1 MKGVCPIKT
10 NPDWISLENAIGE
23 NNAWKVWIAGKTES
37 LPEPVAAAFYLYV
50 GENPEAAASLLENN
64 IPAFAKL
71 KMDSNTTVLDM
82 IDTAYDKIFEDES
95 FKAWLA
101 EKDFFDKIFAGET
114 ITRTPEQQ
122 EVVTKKDQTLEELA
136 AESPDLSDSYNLISA
151 IDLQNKMRATEIITQ
166 YAQGQKIDFA
176 VINAKSAQLL
186 LNNTP
191 TPYKGESV
199 FRYKNITY
207 YVQDRISVNTE
218 FHNVVLPY
226 IYFFRTG
233 KRKRF
238 DALYQ
243 KLIKTPMG
251 LEIENN
257 VATTY
262 PKITSRNFDVFMD
275 KVIVAALRKDAL
287 NKSLNK
293 SNQIESDPVTVEFNN
308 VIKDIM
314 NEIKPLIRENFKK
327 ANVTRLITTDTL
339 NQLADMLQDEDF
351 NVETEDVTDEKISL
365 YNKELEEA
373 VAEINKF
380 VDNKEKETNFINI
393 IDSII
398 EKNDKQLQQT
408 KAKPYWDIKK
418 VLSDDESGGYL
429 RSMSDTLKNLRKDG
443 SPEKIE
449 AFTRLPFDFKA
460 RALVRSLFTLDK
472 TLNAINDHLIEL
484 KNSEESSEKKLE
496 KVLYYNH
503 LLLQWEEFIKDSKND
518 ILNAGM
524 PSSSFLYRYV
534 ATLDAAIEKG
544 KDTYKEI
551 QKNGSVKIISGML
564 NSFTEKIKKELNERI
579 KELES
584 KKGDSTLIKKEIEKL
599 NKKLEKYNF
608 DEEKVMAIF
617 NGKTE
622 DSSFWS
628 TMFESYSTNPDPIL
642 ASFALYLKE
651 NTTKI
656 TTAAFNKAKAFAEE
670 LRPLRDTLGKNTGN
684 AKNDFGEF
692 IGVDVKPV
700 KDENGIITSQSVLKL
715 LSPTKNERVKVAELD
730 QAIEKAKRENN
741 TEDLKKAYEAKED
754 HLNEYF
760 NRQYKKEYYIAQK
773 SLYKNNFEAWQA
785 LQDIDRDIRSFKNS
799 LPTELDFFE
808 GSSELD
814 VLYQKRQRLFSEYDE
829 IGVLKDEAGRNIA
842 KALSENRKLTSKF
855 YKAVE
860 KKGAF
865 QRSFD
870 SFADL
875 MASNPKYKQIQKL
888 DSEGNLTDEFK
899 KELYTWINQN
909 SQVKYTDAYYTKLN
923 SILDKLSAQSAGLP
937 DQYRVDDLY
946 KERTSL
952 LMSYRDSNGQTDPS
966 KMQDKREII
975 MAKLKEIQER
985 INGVQDDVEADN
997 ILDPEQKII
1006 LKDIFAQLKELRF
1019 TEPTTYYLDEINN
1032 YMTSLKLPDLTKE
1045 TADTFI
1051 KDTFYIKKLMAKSPS
1066 FGKWFKENHITRTYI
1081 DKNGEEHD
1089 TFDRLSAWSI
1099 AKPREEDASNPIY
1112 TIQTKLTYNGE
1123 TFIVDGVPNR
1133 KYFYTTIKDEY
1144 KTIQP
1149 DMTSAEKAKIV
1160 DNRGQYLPLSKEQKG
1175 APATSPYYDEDYYNL
1190 IKDPNKKKMLE
1201 ILTKYQLDN
1210 QQGLD
1215 RNQKLY
1221 LDIPRFPLSD
1231 NLESLQR
1238 GQFGK
1243 KWFNRLKG
1251 VAKGIKA
1258 SLSGKSKEEINE
1270 ASKQE
1275 GDFEEGFANA
1285 DLEKEHEQL
1294 TMTKE
1299 VLLNPIM
1306 DKVPMRGISNIP
1318 IEQVSYDLLTTMN
1331 MYMLQAEKQRVFNE
1345 ISPVAQAM
1353 LNTLENT
1360 DKGTKKLEDIR
1371 GKNGEMRDS
1380 LKAITGN
1387 KDKSVRAA
1395 GFRALYNREFKGQVF
1410 SEKHLD
1416 WINKVTNALTTGAS
1430 INYFALNLP
1439 SAVKNYWGI
1448 LWQLNVEAA
1457 AGEYFSFNSMRQ
1469 GKLRSKKAMNEWTIR
1484 IWGGKY
1490 NTLDTQLIMYMDPIQ
1505 GKADE
1510 VIGKD
1515 FNRNLKKDIASLS
1528 FVYSPRKFMEMEG
1541 GLQLFYSM
1549 MYHKKL
1555 PRVVEGR
1562 DTEISYAEAF
1572 ELDKDGRLT
1581 LKSGIDAS
1589 YGITY
1594 DEKGNPIIGEKFQK
1608 FQNAVHEKFKDLNGA
1623 FAKFEQPQA
1632 QAYFAFR
1639 LFAFMRRYFTS
1650 MFMNRFGKERAN
1662 FALESVRTG
1671 YYLESIQAVS
1681 KMLVSFGK
1689 YIPLASKS
1697 EKRALIKMSLDIA
1710 QIMILSAIASL
1721 LFGYDDDDE
1730 DRFEKLRAKSGA
1742 LNEDDFRLDGWLSNQ
1757 TLTLLLKTQA
1767 ENQSFI
1773 PLPGLG
1779 LNNYMDLTSSTSLA
1793 FGPTITAYAKILT
1806 DLSMHAMPGED
1817 DDLFYK
1823 KDTGPYSWQKEGSA
1837 KIWNHLGS
1845 MIGFSGSQVDPVK
1858 GLKSFDSFGRR

>member
-1 MKGVCPIKT
+1 MKGSCPIKT
-10 NPDWISLENAIGE
+10 NPDWVSLENSIGE
-23 NNAWKVWIAGKTES
+23 KNTWKVWMASKTEV
-37 LPEPVAAAFYLYV
+37 LPEPVAAAFYLYA
-50 GENPEAAASLLENN
+50 GEKPEAAASLLENN
-64 IPAFAKL
+64 IPASAKL
-71 KMDSNTTVLDM
+71 KMDYSTTVLDM
-82 IDTAYDKIFEDES
+82 IESSYDKIFEDDS

-114 ITRTPEQQ
+114 IVRTPEQQ
-122 EVVTKKDQTLEELA
+122 EIVTKRDQTLEELA

-151 IDLQNKMRATEIITQ
+151 IDLQNKIRATDIITQ

-176 VINAKSAQLL
+176 IIDTKSAQLL

-191 TPYKGESV
+191 APYKGEAV

-207 YVQDRISVNTE
+207 YVQDKISVNSE
-218 FHNVVLPY
+218 FHSIVLPY
-226 IYFFRTG
+226 VYLFRTG
-233 KRKRF
+233 KRKQF
-238 DALYQ
+238 NALYEA
-243 KLIKTPMG
+243 LIKTPLG
-251 LEIENN
+251 LEVEDS
-257 VATTY
+257 VAAAY
-262 PKITSRNFDVFMD
+262 PKITNRTSDVFMD
-275 KVIVAALRKDAL
+275 KVIVAALRKDAINKTL
-287 NKSLNK
+287 NRA
-293 SNQIESDPVTVEFNN
+293 NQVISDPVTAEFDT
-308 VIKDIM
+308 VIKEIM
-314 NEIKPLIRENFKK
+314 NEIKPLIRKNFKNASVNK
-327 ANVTRLITTDTL
+327 LNTRDTL
-339 NQLADMLQDEDF
+339 NQLSDMLQGEDF
-351 NVETEDVTDEKISL
+351 NVETEEITDEKIDT
-365 YNKELEEA
+365 YNAELEEA

-380 VDNKEKETNFINI
+380 VNNKEKETNFINI

-429 RSMSDTLKNLRKDG
+429 RSMSDTLKNLRRDG
-443 SPEKIE
+443 SPEKME
-449 AFTRLPFDFKA
+449 AFAKLNLDFKA

-472 TLNAINDHLIEL
+472 TLNAINEHLVKL
-484 KNSEESSEKKLE
+484 KNSEESSTKKLE
-496 KVLYYNH
+496 KVLYYNN
-503 LLLQWEEFIKDSKND
+503 LLLQWEEFIGDAKTD
-518 ILNAGM
+518 ILNAGV
-524 PSSSFLYRYV
+524 PRSSFLYRYV
-534 ATLDAAIEKG
+534 AALDAATEQG
-544 KDTYKEI
+544 KKTYQEI
-551 QKNGSVKIISGML
+551 QKDGSVKIISGML
-564 NSFTEKIKKELNERI
+564 NSFTEKIKKELNDRI
-579 KELES
+579 KELET
-584 KKGDSTLIKKEIEKL
+584 KKGDSNLVKKEIEKL
-599 NKKLEKYNF
+599 KKKLEKYNF
-608 DEEKVMAIF
+608 DEAKVMDIF

-656 TTAAFNKAKAFAEE
+656 TTAAFNKAKAFTEG
-670 LRPLRDTLGKNTGN
+670 LREVRNVLGKNTGDS
-684 AKNDFGEF
+684 KKDFGEF

-700 KDENGIITSQSVLKL
+700 RDEDGKITSQSVLKL

-730 QAIEKAKRENN
+730 KDIADAKKKGDMEA
-741 TEDLKKAYEAKED
+741 LKKAYDVKEE
-754 HLNEYF
+754 HLNTYF
-760 NRQYKKEYYIAQK
+760 NREFKKEYYIAQK

-785 LQDIDRDIRSFKNS
+785 LQEVDRDIRSFKNS

-829 IGVLKDEAGRNIA
+829 MGVLKDEAGRNIA

-855 YKAVE
+855 YTAVE

-865 QRSFD
+865 QRSFE

-875 MASNPKYKQIQKL
+875 MASDPKYKNIKKL
-888 DSEGNLTDEFK
+888 DSKGNLTDEFK
-899 KELYTWINQN
+899 KELIAWTKQN

-923 SILDKLSAQSAGLP
+923 ALLDGLAEQSKNLP
-937 DQYRVDDLY
+937 EEYRVDELY
-946 KERTSL
+946 RERTNL
-952 LMSYRDSNGQTDPS
+952 LMGYKDSYGQTDPN
-966 KMQDKREII
+966 KMKDREAV
-975 MAKLKEIQER
+975 MNKLKKVQEK
-985 INGVQDDVEADN
+985 INGIQDEAEEDDV
-997 ILDPEQKII
+997 LTVEQKLIV
-1006 LKDIFAQLKELRF
+1006 KDIFKQLGDLRF
-1019 TEPTTYYLDEINN
+1019 NEASEYYLEEINN
-1032 YMTSLKLPDLTKE
+1032 FMTSFGIPDLTGE
-1045 TADTFI
+1045 TATAFI
-1051 KDTFYIKKLMAKSPS
+1051 KNTSNIKKLMAKSPN
-1066 FGKWFKENHITRTYI
+1066 FKKWFNENHITREYTN
-1081 DKNGEEHD
+1081 KAGEQAD
-1089 TFDRLSAWSI
+1089 SFDRLSAWSI
-1099 AKPREEDASNPIY
+1099 AKPREEDDLNPIY

-1123 TFIVDGVPNR
+1123 TFLINGVPNR
-1133 KYFYTTIKDEY
+1133 KYFYTKVKDEY

-1149 DMTSAEKAKIV
+1149 GMTSAEKAKYV
-1160 DNRGQYLPLSKEQKG
+1160 DNRGQYLPLSKDQKN
-1175 APATSPYYDEDYYNL
+1175 APATSPYYDETYYEL
-1190 IKDPNKKKMLE
+1190 IKDSNKKKMLE
-1201 ILTKYQLDN
+1201 MLTQYQLDN
-1210 QQGLD
+1210 QQDLD

-1231 NLESLQR
+1231 NLESIQR

-1243 KWFNRLKG
+1243 KWVNKLAG
-1251 VAKGIKA
+1251 VGKGIKA
-1258 SLSGKSKEEINE
+1258 MIAGKSKEEINE

-1285 DLEKEHEQL
+1285 DLEKENEML

-1299 VLLNPIM
+1299 VLLNPII
-1306 DKVPMRGISNIP
+1306 DKIPMRGLSNIP
-1318 IEQVSYDLLTTMN
+1318 IEQVSYDLVTVMN

-1360 DKGTKKLEDIR
+1360 DKGTKKLDDIR

-1448 LWQLNVEAA
+1448 LWQLNVEAV
-1457 AGEYFSFNSMRQ
+1457 AGEYFNISSMAS
-1469 GKLRSKKAMNEWTIR
+1469 GKLRSKKAMNEWTTR
-1484 IWGGKY
+1484 VWGGKY

-1581 LKSGIDAS
+1581 LKSGIDSA

-1697 EKRALIKMSLDIA
+1697 EKRALMKMSLDIA
-1710 QIMILSAIASL
+1710 QIMIISAVASL

-1730 DRFEKLRAKSGA
+1730 DRFEKLKAKSGA
-1742 LNEDDFRLDGWLSNQ
+1742 LNEEDFKLDGWLSNQ
-1757 TLTLLLKTQA
+1757 ALTLLLKTQA
-1767 ENQSFI
+1767 ENQSFM
-1773 PLPGLG
+1773 PVPGLG

-1806 DLSMHAMPGED
+1806 DLSMHAMPGENE
-1817 DDLFYK
+1817 DLFYK

-1845 MIGFSGSQVDPVK
+1845 MLGFSGSQVDPVK
-1858 GLKSFDSFGRR
+1858 GLKSFDSFGRQ

>member
-1 MKGVCPIKT
+1 
-10 NPDWISLENAIGE
+10 
-23 NNAWKVWIAGKTES
+23 
-37 LPEPVAAAFYLYV
+37 
-50 GENPEAAASLLENN
+50 
-64 IPAFAKL
+64 
-71 KMDSNTTVLDM
+71 
-82 IDTAYDKIFEDES
+82 
-95 FKAWLA
+95 
-101 EKDFFDKIFAGET
+101 
-114 ITRTPEQQ
+114 
-122 EVVTKKDQTLEELA
+122 
-136 AESPDLSDSYNLISA
+136 
-151 IDLQNKMRATEIITQ
+151 
-166 YAQGQKIDFA
+166 
-176 VINAKSAQLL
+176 
-186 LNNTP
+186 
-191 TPYKGESV
+191 
-199 FRYKNITY
+199 
-207 YVQDRISVNTE
+207 
-218 FHNVVLPY
+218 
-226 IYFFRTG
+226 
-233 KRKRF
+233 
-238 DALYQ
+238 
-243 KLIKTPMG
+243 
-251 LEIENN
+251 
-257 VATTY
+257 
-262 PKITSRNFDVFMD
+262 
-275 KVIVAALRKDAL
+275 
-287 NKSLNK
+287 
-293 SNQIESDPVTVEFNN
+293 
-308 VIKDIM
+308 
-314 NEIKPLIRENFKK
+314 
-327 ANVTRLITTDTL
+327 
-339 NQLADMLQDEDF
+339 
-351 NVETEDVTDEKISL
+351 
-365 YNKELEEA
+365 
-373 VAEINKF
+373 
-380 VDNKEKETNFINI
+380 
-393 IDSII
+393 
-398 EKNDKQLQQT
+398 
-408 KAKPYWDIKK
+408 
-418 VLSDDESGGYL
+418 
-429 RSMSDTLKNLRKDG
+429 
-443 SPEKIE
+443 
-449 AFTRLPFDFKA
+449 
-460 RALVRSLFTLDK
+460 
-472 TLNAINDHLIEL
+472 
-484 KNSEESSEKKLE
+484 
-496 KVLYYNH
+496 
-503 LLLQWEEFIKDSKND
+503 
-518 ILNAGM
+518 
-524 PSSSFLYRYV
+524 
-534 ATLDAAIEKG
+534 
-544 KDTYKEI
+544 
-551 QKNGSVKIISGML
+551 ML

-579 KELES
+579 KELEA

-599 NKKLEKYNF
+599 KTKLEKYNF

-628 TMFESYSTNPDPIL
+628 TMFESYTTNPDPIL

-656 TTAAFNKAKAFAEE
+656 TTAAFNKAKKFAED
-670 LRPLRDTLGKNTGN
+670 LREVRDVLGKNTGN

-741 TEDLKKAYEAKED
+741 TEALKKAYEDKED
-754 HLNEYF
+754 HLNEFF

-773 SLYKNNFEAWQA
+773 SLYKTNFQAWEA

-814 VLYQKRQRLFSEYDE
+814 ILYQKRQRLFSEYDE
-829 IGVLKDEAGRNIA
+829 MGVLKDEAGRNIA

-899 KELYTWINQN
+899 KELYKWIKQN

-923 SILDKLSAQSAGLP
+923 SLLDKLSEQSKNLP
-937 DQYRVDDLY
+937 DEYRVDDLY
-946 KERTSL
+946 RERTNL
-952 LMSYRDSNGQTDPS
+952 LMTYRDSNGQTDPN
-966 KMQDKREII
+966 KMQDRDKV

-985 INGVQDDVEADN
+985 INGVQDDVETDNVLTAD
-997 ILDPEQKII
+997 QKLI
-1006 LKDIFAQLKELRF
+1006 LKDIFADLKELRF
-1019 TEPTTYYLDEINN
+1019 TEPTDYYLDEINN
-1032 YMTSLKLPDLTKE
+1032 FMTSLKLPDLTKE
-1045 TADTFI
+1045 TATTFI
-1051 KDTFYIKKLMAKSPS
+1051 QDAFYIKKLKAKSPAFS
-1066 FGKWFKENHITRTYI
+1066 KWFNENHITKTYT
-1081 DKNGEEHD
+1081 DKNGEEYD
-1089 TFDRLSAWSI
+1089 SFDRLSAWSI
-1099 AKPREEDASNPIY
+1099 AKPREEDDTNPIY

-1123 TFIVDGVPNR
+1123 TFTVDGVPNR

-1149 DMTSAEKAKIV
+1149 SMTSAEKAKYV
-1160 DNRGQYLPLSKEQKG
+1160 DNRGQYLPLSKDQKG
-1175 APATSPYYDEDYYNL
+1175 APATSEYYDEAYYTL

-1201 ILTKYQLDN
+1201 ILTQYQLDN

-1231 NLESLQR
+1231 NLEAMQR

-1285 DLEKEHEQL
+1285 DLEKENEQL

-1360 DKGTKKLEDIR
+1360 DEGVKQLDGIR
-1371 GKNGEMRDS
+1371 KKNGDMRDS

-1457 AGEYFSFNSMRQ
+1457 AGEYFSFNSMRH
-1469 GKLRSKKAMNEWTIR
+1469 GKVRSKKAMNEWTTR

-1505 GKADE
+1505 GKGEE

-1662 FALESVRTG
+1662 FALETVRTG

-1681 KMLVSFGK
+1681 KMLVSLGK

-1697 EKRALIKMSLDIA
+1697 EKRALMKMTLDIA
-1710 QIMILSAIASL
+1710 QIMIISAVASL

-1742 LNEDDFRLDGWLSNQ
+1742 LNEDDFELGGWLSNQ
-1757 TLTLLLKTQA
+1757 ALTLLLKTQA
-1767 ENQSFI
+1767 ENQSFM
-1773 PLPGLG
+1773 PVPGLG
-1779 LNNYMDLTSSTSLA
+1779 LNNYMDLTDSTSLA

-1806 DLSMHAMPGED
+1806 DLSMHAMPGENE
-1817 DDLFYK
+1817 DLFYK
-1823 KDTGPYSWQKEGSA
+1823 KDVGPYSWQKEGSA

-1845 MIGFSGSQVDPVK
+1845 MVGFSGSQVDPIK
-1858 GLKSFDSFGRR
+1858 GLKSFDSFSRQ